1 MLNIQTK
8 FAKNQKIYEDLKIS
22 RKPWRGSKTGELY
35 YSYLIE
41 AELKG
46 DTVLI
51 NFRCPK
57 NDPIGYKNLD
67 RVFKGVDNVYLM
79 VQTDTGFNGQLTK
92 SFCAISFDDVG
103 LSSRGTLLPAATSD
117 RNLLDDVLER
127 LDYLDRLKRQEAA
140 DALSEDGADVD
151 VAVQPEGEVE
161 EELIPVEEPAAKGKK
176 DKKSE

>member
-1 MLNIQTK
+1 M
-8 FAKNQKIYEDLKIS
+8 
-22 RKPWRGSKTGELY
+22 
-35 YSYLIE
+35 
-41 AELKG
+41 
-46 DTVLI
+46 
-51 NFRCPK
+51 
-57 NDPIGYKNLD
+57 
-67 RVFKGVDNVYLM
+67 
-79 VQTDTGFNGQLTK
+79 
-92 SFCAISFDDVG
+92 
-103 LSSRGTLLPAATSD
+103 PAATSD